1 MALHLCSN
9 LEESA
14 LPKQNEIQRMIDFLK
29 AAIPSRRHPCLK
41 HKRWTPFEA
50 CGRCH
55 TVSHAF
61 IYLEMLKRK
70 KRKSFHLAGITGIEA
85 QRRGETLK
93 TEGCVCCLILDFK
106 AAIFP
111 VLGWCLCIYFFLAGS
126 VFLLHSS
133 LFYHR
138 APSLPQSG
146 PSGSCNTWVF
156 LGSLVEVPLPGPS
169 DL

>member
-1 MALHLCSN
+1 
-9 LEESA
+9 
-14 LPKQNEIQRMIDFLK
+14 MIDFLK
-29 AAIPSRRHPCLK
+29 AAVPSRRHPCLK

-61 IYLEMLKRK
+61 IYLKMLKRK
-70 KRKSFHLAGITGIEA
+70 KRKSFHLAGITGIDA

-93 TEGCVCCLILDFK
+93 MEGCICCLILDFK

-111 VLGWCLCIYFFLAGS
+111 VLGWCLCIFFFLLG
-126 VFLLHSS
+126 VFFFCIPVFSTIEHPVS
-133 LFYHR
+133 L
-138 APSLPQSG
+138 SQDQVG
-146 PSGSCNTWVF
+146 PATPGFSWGAWWKPP
-156 LGSLVEVPLPGPS
+156 VPLPPPS